1 MPVIVS
7 PPPSK
12 IDGKFDDWI
21 YLLWKKVQSLS
32 VAPPSGGGEPVD
44 SDQTI
49 ISSRLFSPQPAF
61 PALLGNANDLIQNRV
76 FGD

>member
-1 MPVIVS
+1 MAAIVP

-12 IDGKFDDWI
+12 ADLKFDDWM
-21 YLLWKKVQSLS
+21 YLVWKKLESLA
-32 VAPPSGGGEPVD
+32 VAPSGGGEPVD

-49 ISSRLFSPQPAF
+49 ISSRLFSSPTPAPVF
-61 PALLGNANDLIQNRV
+61 LGSANDLIQNRV